1 MIHCYVLYNSLF
13 CHYINKRKGEPP
25 DDVKLRLETPDK
37 SDRRTGL
44 PIVKKDHFI
53 VTSRDSGEDGTL
65 RKQPGLC
72 VVVRPHGLLV
82 NVKFEIK
89 IRTQTQLHDLIM
101 GLCGSLVHPIG
112 GADFRLA

>member
-44 PIVKKDHFI
+44 PI
-53 VTSRDSGEDGTL
+53 GE
-65 RKQPGLC
+65 K
-72 VVVRPHGLLV
+72 
-82 NVKFEIK
+82 
-89 IRTQTQLHDLIM
+89 
-101 GLCGSLVHPIG
+101 GSLYRDVTGLWRGWNITETAGLVRSRAAARVIG
-112 GADFRLA
+112 ECEI